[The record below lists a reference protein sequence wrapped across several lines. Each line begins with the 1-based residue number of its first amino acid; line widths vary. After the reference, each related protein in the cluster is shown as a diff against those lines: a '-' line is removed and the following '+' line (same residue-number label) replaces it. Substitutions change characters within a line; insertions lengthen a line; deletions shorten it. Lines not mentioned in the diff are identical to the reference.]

1 MFRKK
6 DVLRNFA
13 KFTGNTCARASFLIK
28 LQTWPATLLKKRL
41 WHRCFPVDFAKF
53 LRTSFLQNTSGGCF
67 RINTLWQKVSE
78 QHNVKFK
85 ISVYLREEEACNN
98 KLNVLAQCS
107 SKDRLGLLCK

>member
-1 MFRKK
+1 MCSIKKMFLEILQNLQETLEKDLACNFIKK
-6 DVLRNFA
+6 ESLAQVLSC
-13 KFTGNTCARASFLIK
+13 G
-28 LQTWPATLLKKRL
+28 
-41 WHRCFPVDFAKF
+41 F

-67 RINTLWQKVSE
+67 RINKLWQKVSE

-107 SKDRLGLLCK
+107 SKDRLGLLCE